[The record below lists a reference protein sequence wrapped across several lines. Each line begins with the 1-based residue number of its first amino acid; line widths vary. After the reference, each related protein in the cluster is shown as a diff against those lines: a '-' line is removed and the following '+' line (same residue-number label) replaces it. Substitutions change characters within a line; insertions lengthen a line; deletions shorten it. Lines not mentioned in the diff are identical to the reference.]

1 MRILFVVLLI
11 LTGSVS
17 FGRTW
22 YLSPDG
28 SDSNPGT
35 ISQPFFSLT
44 KVWPV
49 LLAGDTVLLRGGTY
63 HFSSTQYLVNK
74 KGTATN
80 TIKIWAYPGEIP
92 VITRNTTTSFKDNWQ
107 SGICFIGDYF
117 HWKGLEITGFTQL
130 ESKVYTGFRV
140 SDSNNNVFEKINSH
154 HNGHGF
160 TISGKSTGNLVLNC
174 DFHHNQDPLT
184 EPKYEDADGL
194 EICYIPA
201 GMTNTIKGC
210 RFWWNTD
217 DGLDL
222 WENDGIVLIDSCWSW
237 NNGFVPGTNT
247 PAGNG
252 NGFKLGI
259 TTVNHGTN
267 VLRTLKNCL
276 AFNNRARGFDQNK
289 ALCSVVLSNTTAFKN
304 GTSGFVFD
312 YGGIIA
318 VVKNS
323 ISYKNEIAPA
333 FNAAAITAANS
344 FRDNEYMPSPSPI
357 SDSDFLS
364 LDGTQLEAPRKEDG
378 SLPDINFMHLAP
390 GSGLI
395 DAGINVGLPF
405 NGNAPDIGAFETPS
419 QSVVIVNQPP
429 VIRISSPLKSASF
442 TSPASITIDAVA
454 TDPDGAIIKVE
465 FFQGSVK
472 IGEIVKAPY
481 TISWKEVPAG
491 TYSLTAVATDNGNLK
506 TVSEAVSVTVI
517 KSVTVVNQSPV
528 ISISAPTKGSE
539 FTSPATI
546 TIDINASDPDGSITK
561 VELFNGAIKL
571 EERTSTPYTFTLKEL
586 PAGTYNLKAVATDN
600 LRASSE
606 SSILQ
611 FRVVTINEK
620 KEYFN
625 LYPNPNNGR
634 FTVDFSSLVET
645 ESFMLTVVDL
655 IGNTVF
661 REEISSDESTRQFD
675 LSHLNSGIY
684 ILMIAAGQ
692 ILLTQKL
699 ILNQLP

>member
-1 MRILFVVLLI
+1 MRILVFVLLI
-11 LTGSVS
+11 LSGSVC

-22 YLSPDG
+22 YLSPEG
-28 SDSNPGT
+28 NDSNPGT
-35 ISQPFFSLT
+35 ISQPFFTLN
-44 KVWPV
+44 KVWSV
-49 LLAGDTVLLRGGTY
+49 LLAGDTVYLRGGTY
-63 HFSSTQYLVNK
+63 QYNSTQYLINR

-92 VITRNTTTSFKDNWQ
+92 VITRNTTTAFKDNWQ

-130 ESKVYTGFRV
+130 ESKVYTGFRI
-140 SDSNNNVFEKINSH
+140 SDSNNNIFERINSH
-154 HNGHGF
+154 HNGHGC
-160 TISGKSTGNLVLNC
+160 TISGKSNGNLVLNS
-174 DFHHNQDPLT
+174 DFHNNQDPLT

-201 GMTNTIKGC
+201 GMTNSIKGC

-222 WENDGIVLIDSCWSW
+222 WENDGTVMIDSCWSW
-237 NNGFVPGTNT
+237 NNGFIPGTFT

-259 TTVNHGTN
+259 TTVNHGTK

-276 AFNNRARGFDQNK
+276 AYNNRARGFDQNK
-289 ALCSVVLSNTTAFKN
+289 ALCSIVLNNTTAYQN

-312 YGGIIA
+312 YGGILA

-323 ISYKNEIAPA
+323 ISYKNEIAPSLIA
-333 FNAAAITAANS
+333 TAITAANS
-344 FRDNEYMPSPSPI
+344 FRDNEYMPSPSSI

-364 LDGTQLEAPRKEDG
+364 MDDTQLEAPRKVDG
-378 SLPDINFMHLAP
+378 SLPEINFMHLAV
-390 GSGLI
+390 GSTLI
-395 DAGINVGLPF
+395 DTGVDVGLPYW
-405 NGNAPDIGAFETPS
+405 GMAPDLGAFETPNGS
-419 QSVVIVNQPP
+419 IHQNKLPVVSISFPTKGTEFVPPATVDVN
-429 VIRISSPLKSASF
+429 VEAF
-442 TSPASITIDAVA
+442 
-454 TDPDGAIIKVE
+454 DPDGII
-465 FFQGSVK
+465 
-472 IGEIVKAPY
+472 
-481 TISWKEVPAG
+481 TR
-491 TYSLTAVATDNGNLK
+491 
-506 TVSEAVSVTVI
+506 
-517 KSVTVVNQSPV
+517 
-528 ISISAPTKGSE
+528 
-539 FTSPATI
+539 
-546 TIDINASDPDGSITK
+546 
-561 VELFNGAIKL
+561 VELFNGSKKIA
-571 EERTSTPYTFTLKEL
+571 ESNAAPYSFTLKDL
-586 PAGTYNLKAVATDN
+586 PAGTYNFRAVATDD
-600 LRASSE
+600 LKATSVSSTLE
-606 SSILQ
+606 VL
-611 FRVVTINEK
+611 VVAYNQK
-620 KEYFN
+620 GEYFN

-634 FTVDFSSLVET
+634 FTVDFSSLVDT
-645 ESFMLTVVDL
+645 ESFILTIVDL

>member
-1 MRILFVVLLI
+1 MRIFFVLI
-11 LTGSVS
+11 LLLSGSIS
-17 FGRTW
+17 YSRTF
-22 YLSPDG
+22 YLSPSG
-28 SDSNPGT
+28 KDSNPGT
-35 ISQPFFSLT
+35 SSQPFFSLS
-44 KVWPV
+44 KVWTVIAP
-49 LLAGDTVLLRGGTY
+49 GDTVYLRGGSY
-63 HFSSTQYLVNK
+63 QYSSTQYLKDKN
-74 KGTATN
+74 GTSSN
-80 TIKIWAYPGEIP
+80 LIKIWSYPGETP
-92 VITRNTTTSFKDNWQ
+92 VITRNSTISFSYTWA
-107 SGICFIGDYF
+107 SGILFTGNYF
-117 HWKGLEITGFTQL
+117 HWRGIEISGFTQQDN
-130 ESKVYTGFRV
+130 SVYTGLRI
-140 SDSNNNVFEKINSH
+140 SDSNNNIFEQINSH
-154 HNGHGF
+154 HNGHGCVI
-160 TISGKSTGNLVLNC
+160 TGKSGSNLVLNS

-184 EPKYEDADGL
+184 TLKYNNADGL

-201 GMTNTIKGC
+201 GLTNTVRGC

-217 DGLDL
+217 DGIDL
-222 WENDGIVLIDSCWSW
+222 WQNDGLVVIENCWSW
-237 NNGFVPGTNT
+237 NNGYIPDTNT

-259 TTVNHGTN
+259 TTVDYGNKSLR
-267 VLRTLKNCL
+267 VLRYCV
-276 AFNNRARGFDQNK
+276 ASNNRARGFDQNN
-289 ALCSVVLSNTTAFKN
+289 ALCSIELYNNTAFQN
-304 GTSGFVFD
+304 GTNGYVMD
-312 YGGIIA
+312 YMGI
-318 VVKNS
+318 VCTVKNC
-323 ISYKNEIAPA
+323 ISFNNVIAPA
-333 FNAAAITAANS
+333 LSINSASMNNAFSDNDSSTPDRRLSTA
-344 FRDNEYMPSPSPI
+344 
-357 SDSDFLS
+357 DFQS
-364 LDGTQLEAPRKEDG
+364 LDRSQLALQRNQDG
-378 SLPDINFMHLAP
+378 SLPEIEFMHLVS
-390 GSGLI
+390 GSDLI

-405 NGNAPDIGAFETPS
+405 NGNAPDIGAFETP
-419 QSVVIVNQPP
+419 QSVVVVNQPP
-429 VIRISSPLKSASF
+429 VVTISSPMKSASF
-442 TSPASITIDAVA
+442 TSPALITIDAVA
-454 TDPDGAIIKVE
+454 SDPDGSIIKVE

-506 TVSEAVSVTVI
+506 TFSEAISVTVI
-517 KSVTVVNQSPV
+517 KSAAVVNQTPV
-528 ISISAPTKGSE
+528 ISIAAPTKGSE

-600 LRASSE
+600 LKASSE

>member
-1 MRILFVVLLI
+1 MRILVFVLLI
-11 LTGSVS
+11 LSGSVC

-22 YLSPDG
+22 YLSPEG
-28 SDSNPGT
+28 NDSNPGT
-35 ISQPFFSLT
+35 ISQPFFTLN
-44 KVWPV
+44 KVWSV
-49 LLAGDTVLLRGGTY
+49 LLAGDTVYLRGGTY
-63 HFSSTQYLVNK
+63 QYNSTQYLINR

-92 VITRNTTTSFKDNWQ
+92 VITRNTTTAFKDNWQ

-130 ESKVYTGFRV
+130 ESKVYTGFRI
-140 SDSNNNVFEKINSH
+140 SDSNNNIFERINSH
-154 HNGHGF
+154 HNGHGC
-160 TISGKSTGNLVLNC
+160 TISGKSNGNLVLNS
-174 DFHHNQDPLT
+174 DFHNNQDPLT

-201 GMTNTIKGC
+201 GMTNSIKGC

-222 WENDGIVLIDSCWSW
+222 WENDGTVMIDSCWSW
-237 NNGFVPGTNT
+237 NNGFIPGTFT

-259 TTVNHGTN
+259 TTVNHGTK

-276 AFNNRARGFDQNK
+276 AYNNRARGFDQNK
-289 ALCSVVLSNTTAFKN
+289 ALCSIVLNNTTAYQN

-312 YGGIIA
+312 YGGILA

-323 ISYKNEIAPA
+323 ISYKNEIAPSLIA
-333 FNAAAITAANS
+333 TAITAANS
-344 FRDNEYMPSPSPI
+344 FRDNEYMPSPSSI

-364 LDGTQLEAPRKEDG
+364 MDDTQLEAPRKVDG
-378 SLPDINFMHLAP
+378 SLPEINFMHLAV
-390 GSGLI
+390 GSTLI
-395 DAGINVGLPF
+395 DTGVDVGLPYW
-405 NGNAPDIGAFETPS
+405 GMAPDLGAFETPDGS
-419 QSVVIVNQPP
+419 IHQNKLPVVSISFPTKGTEFVPPATVDVN
-429 VIRISSPLKSASF
+429 VEAF
-442 TSPASITIDAVA
+442 
-454 TDPDGAIIKVE
+454 DPDGII
-465 FFQGSVK
+465 
-472 IGEIVKAPY
+472 
-481 TISWKEVPAG
+481 TR
-491 TYSLTAVATDNGNLK
+491 
-506 TVSEAVSVTVI
+506 
-517 KSVTVVNQSPV
+517 
-528 ISISAPTKGSE
+528 
-539 FTSPATI
+539 
-546 TIDINASDPDGSITK
+546 
-561 VELFNGAIKL
+561 VELFNGSKKIA
-571 EERTSTPYTFTLKEL
+571 ESNAAPYSFTLKDL
-586 PAGTYNLKAVATDN
+586 PAGTYNFRAVATDD
-600 LRASSE
+600 LKATSVSSTLE
-606 SSILQ
+606 VL
-611 FRVVTINEK
+611 VVAYNQK
-620 KEYFN
+620 GEYFN

-634 FTVDFSSLVET
+634 FTVDFSSLVDT
-645 ESFMLTVVDL
+645 ESFILTIVDL

>member
-1 MRILFVVLLI
+1 MRILVVVLLI
-11 LTGSVS
+11 LSGSVS

-22 YLSPDG
+22 YLSPEG

-35 ISQPFFSLT
+35 LTQPFYSLNKAWT
-44 KVWPV
+44 VIF
-49 LLAGDTVLLRGGTY
+49 AGDTVFLRGGTY
-63 HFSSTQYLVNK
+63 QYNSTQYLINK

-92 VITRNTTTSFKDNWQ
+92 VITRNTSTAFKDTWQ

-130 ESKVYTGFRV
+130 ESKVYTGFRI
-140 SDSNNNVFEKINSH
+140 SDSNNNIFERINSH
-154 HNGHGF
+154 HNGHGC
-160 TISGKSTGNLVLNC
+160 TISGKSNGNLVLNS
-174 DFHHNQDPLT
+174 DFHNNQDPLT

-201 GMTNTIKGC
+201 GMTNSIKGC

-222 WENDGIVLIDSCWSW
+222 WENDGTVLIDSCWSW
-237 NNGFVPGTNT
+237 NNGFVPGTYT

-259 TTVNHGTN
+259 TTVNLGTK
-267 VLRTLKNCL
+267 VLRTLNNCL
-276 AFNNRARGFDQNK
+276 AYNNRARGFDQNK
-289 ALCSVVLSNTTAFKN
+289 ALCSFLLNNNTAYKN

-312 YGGIIA
+312 YGGVLA

-323 ISYKNEIAPA
+323 VSYKNQIAPT
-333 FNAAAITAANS
+333 FNSAVITEANS
-344 FRDNEYMPSPSPI
+344 FRDIEYMPAPSSI

-364 LDGTQLEAPRKEDG
+364 LDGTQLEAPRNDDG
-378 SLPDINFMHLAP
+378 SLPDIDFIHLAT
-390 GSGLI
+390 GSVLI
-395 DAGINVGLPF
+395 DAGVNVGLPF
-405 NGNAPDIGAFETPS
+405 NGKAPDIGAFETP
-419 QSVVIVNQPP
+419 QQVVIVNQPP
-429 VIRISSPLKSASF
+429 AVRISSPLKSASF
-442 TSPASITIDAVA
+442 TSPASITIDATA
-454 TDPDGAIIKVE
+454 NDPDGALIKVE
-465 FFQGSVK
+465 FFQGNIK
-472 IGEIVKAPY
+472 IGEKVTAPY
-481 TISWKEVPAG
+481 SFTWKEVPAG

-506 TVSEAVSVTVI
+506 TVSEAVTVTVN
-517 KSVTVVNQSPV
+517 KPVVTVNQSPV

-546 TIDINASDPDGSITK
+546 TVDINASDPDGSVTK
-561 VELFNGAIKL
+561 VELFNGSVKL
-571 EERTSTPYTFTLKEL
+571 EERITAPYSFTLKEL

-600 LRASSE
+600 LKASSE

-611 FRVVTINEK
+611 FTVVAYNEG

-661 REEISSDESTRQFD
+661 QEEISPDESTRQFD